1 MAAFC
6 FALAYGFWLAY
17 RNPKQNRVT
26 QLLYEYVDSTRFPL
40 FSVDDTL
47 LVIVVITAAVG
58 IGTVVMIV
66 VAA

>member
-17 RNPKQNRVT
+17 RNRGHNRVT
-26 QLLYEYVDSTRFPL
+26 QFLYEYVETTPRIY
-40 FSVDDTL
+40 SVNDTL
-47 LVIVVITAAVG
+47 LALVVIMVAVG

-66 VAA
+66 VSA